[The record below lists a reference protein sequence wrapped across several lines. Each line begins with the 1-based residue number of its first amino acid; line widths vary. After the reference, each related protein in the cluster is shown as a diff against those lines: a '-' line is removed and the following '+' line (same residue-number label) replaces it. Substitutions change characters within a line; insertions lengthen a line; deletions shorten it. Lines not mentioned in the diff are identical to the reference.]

1 MVKRLTATQPFAK
14 FLFFSPAAGNKKPP
28 PPLLPPPPL
37 SVRALPPSPRKL
49 SPRYA
54 PSGTENARTL
64 RDGHTSHHMAP
75 RRACGQPVAGPSGRG
90 AVRPL
95 AVRGCDPRPRRRG
108 WSRRSPWGGRSVRTG
123 RCEAQAQETSASAEE
138 SGSKEAGAGDAAAAS
153 PFVFEDVLAAIRENG
168 RDGFDYYDLL
178 GVPLDAGPK
187 AIKTAYRRRAKAC
200 HPDLAGDEGHEV
212 CIVLNEA
219 YSTLM
224 DDGLREA
231 YDVERQK
238 ETEIVDVDNPFAEI
252 LRDVPYTGEPL
263 SDWCDPTQDGCCID
277 KEDQLA
283 KGVFVDEITCIGC
296 RACVWAAEGTFG
308 IEEKHGRARVK
319 AQWRNSED
327 DIQEAIDCC
336 PVSCIH
342 WVDRQQLA
350 PLEYVMR
357 HFLRDRVDVG
367 AMLAGQGGHRLA
379 DVFTTTRAFAKMLDV
394 RDERIA
400 EILRSRRIRQEMLK
414 RKEME
419 REEFRSFKSRLY
431 DADLWQWMVYGFDN
445 AFAKGKRGAEE
456 AKVARRDE

>member
-1 MVKRLTATQPFAK
+1 MLQERRLAELGGAIKRKTRHH
-14 FLFFSPAAGNKKPP
+14 SAAA
-28 PPLLPPPPL
+28 
-37 SVRALPPSPRKL
+37 SCSSSSRKIH
-49 SPRYA
+49 P
-54 PSGTENARTL
+54 T
-64 RDGHTSHHMAP
+64 
-75 RRACGQPVAGPSGRG
+75 
-90 AVRPL
+90 
-95 AVRGCDPRPRRRG
+95 RRRRE
-108 WSRRSPWGGRSVRTG
+108 RRKT
-123 RCEAQAQETSASAEE
+123 TTTTT
-138 SGSKEAGAGDAAAAS
+138 AAAAS
-153 PFVFEDVLAAIRENG
+153 TTASDFILSEVATILRT
-168 RDGFDYYDLL
+168 DGKSSLDYYDLL

-187 AIKTAYRRRAKAC
+187 AIKAAYRRRAKAC
-200 HPDLAGDEGHEV
+200 HPDIAGDEGHEV

-219 YSTLM
+219 YETLM
-224 DDGLREA
+224 DEDQRA
-231 YDVERQK
+231 IYDTERPASRGGG
-238 ETEIVDVDNPFAEI
+238 EIIDVDNPFAET

-263 SDWCDPTQDGCCID
+263 SDWCDPTQDGCCIETD
-277 KEDQLA
+277 DQLT